1 MSATT
6 KANRITVSLLPHS
19 SFIFFR
25 KRIALS
31 FISHVPVLLRHATTG
46 VFSFVRYTFIRFI
59 FSRSQPPFLKRCFF
73 GSKRNRAKDLRIPRF
88 LALRNAELKN
98 GRKSGREPP
107 PALRQNQLF
116 TRAISRIYPSSSFGV
131 SRMNG
136 KPCNLGCRAI
146 RFIAS
151 IPRNPCPSF
160 SCRSLREPLS
170 FLLSLK

>member
-73 GSKRNRAKDLRIPRF
+73 GSKRNRAKGLILGHHQKRTQKRT
-88 LALRNAELKN
+88 
-98 GRKSGREPP
+98 GTP

>member
-59 FSRSQPPFLKRCFF
+59 
-73 GSKRNRAKDLRIPRF
+73 I
-88 LALRNAELKN
+88 KN